1 MNEKNY
7 KKRLDFQQKIIS
19 KKSEEVESLKLE
31 NEKLKL
37 ELQKKDEIISS
48 IEPMRNEMSESIKE
62 HRRLQNE
69 YKDLIQELRQM
80 KKIMNQEVYH
90 GKWRLVK
97 WLIK

>member
-7 KKRLDFQQKIIS
+7 KKRLDFQQSIIS
-19 KKSEEVESLKLE
+19 KKSEEVECLKLE
-31 NEKLKL
+31 NERLKL

-48 IEPMRNEMSESIKE
+48 IEPMRNEMLDSIRR
-62 HRRLQNE
+62 HRKLTKE
-69 YKDLIQELRQM
+69 YKDLIQELRKM

-90 GKWRLVK
+90 GKWWLVK